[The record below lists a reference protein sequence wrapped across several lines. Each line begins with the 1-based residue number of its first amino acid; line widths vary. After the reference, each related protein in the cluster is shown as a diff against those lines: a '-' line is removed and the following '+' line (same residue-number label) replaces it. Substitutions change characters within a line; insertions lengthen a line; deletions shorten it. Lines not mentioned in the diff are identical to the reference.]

1 MEKIQIIKA
10 ENAGNLTVFLTFN
23 DNTTQKVDI
32 GDYIRRHPHPQYNKY
47 KKKSE
52 FKKFWLRNGNL
63 IWGKHAD
70 LSFPLNALYFGNLD
84 LCCDD
89 EWPEVN

>member
-1 MEKIQIIKA
+1 MSQVTI
-10 ENAGNLTVFLTFN
+10 
-23 DNTTQKVDI
+23 DKVEYVD
-32 GDYIRRHPHPQYNKY
+32 GQY
-47 KKKSE
+47 KKYARKSE
-52 FKKFWLRNGNL
+52 FKKFWLRNDNL

-70 LSFPLNALYFGNLD
+70 LSFPLNALYFGNLE